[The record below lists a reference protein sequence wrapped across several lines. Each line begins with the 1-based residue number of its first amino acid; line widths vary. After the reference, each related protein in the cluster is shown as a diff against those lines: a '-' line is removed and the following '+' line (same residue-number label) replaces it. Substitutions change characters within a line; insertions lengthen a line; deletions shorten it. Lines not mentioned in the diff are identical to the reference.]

1 MAEFSGAKGR
11 LAGTEFMSAVAPT
24 RSGAFALA
32 LKRALDIVVGGL
44 LAIAALP
51 IILVLAVLCA
61 IALRAWPLFL
71 QPRIGKDGRTF
82 VFPKLRTLPASTL
95 PSLDK
100 YSLNGTRIPRFCR
113 FLRGTH
119 LDELPQLVLV
129 PVGRMSLIGPRP
141 EMPDVLVRYP
151 ADFVHERTRLR
162 PGCTGLW
169 QVSRSVTK
177 LIYEAPEFDR
187 LYLRRGGLL
196 LDCWI
201 LYRTLRLPL
210 SRDGHIELDDVPRW
224 ALGRGY
230 VTPNGSGGAFTS
242 PLPEDTVRG
251 VSEPTPR

>member
-1 MAEFSGAKGR
+1 
-11 LAGTEFMSAVAPT
+11 MSDVAVT
-24 RSGAFALA
+24 RSRAFALA

-82 VFPKLRTLPASTL
+82 AFPKLRTLPASTL

-100 YSLNGTRIPRFCR
+100 YSLNGIRIPRFCG
-113 FLRGTH
+113 FLRRTH

-129 PVGRMSLIGPRP
+129 PFGRMSLIGPRP
-141 EMPDVLVRYP
+141 EMPGVLVRYP
-151 ADFVHERTRLR
+151 ADFVYERTRLR

-169 QVSRSVTK
+169 QVSRSVTR
-177 LIYEAPEFDR
+177 LIYEAPEYDL
-187 LYLRRGGLL
+187 LYLHRGGLL

-210 SRDGHIELDDVPRW
+210 SRDGYIELNDVPRW

-230 VTPNGSGGAFTS
+230 VTPNSSGGALTS
-242 PLPEDTVRG
+242 PLPEDTDPG